1 MKPII
6 KLLNSKKVYS
16 IFSEHLVTFVDS
28 LSEISENQEG
38 AFSDGMT
45 LIDTFEN
52 VEDDIQQMYFVLKDG
67 SIYNCEDFYSDMGA
81 YSPGSNFIDNI
92 KNLVADR

>member
-16 IFSEHLVTFVDS
+16 RFTDKLVTFVDS

-38 AFSDGMT
+38 VFSDGMT

-67 SIYNCEDFYSDMGA
+67 SIYNCEDFYADMGA
-81 YSPGSNFIDNI
+81 YNPGSKFIENIDNY
-92 KNLVADR
+92 VAER

>member
-16 IFSEHLVTFVDS
+16 RFTDKLVTFVDS
-28 LSEISENQEG
+28 LSEIPENQEG
-38 AFSDGMT
+38 VFSDGMT
-45 LIDTFEN
+45 LIDTFED
-52 VEDDIQQMYFVLKDG
+52 VEDDIQEMYFVMKDG

-81 YSPGSNFIDNI
+81 YSPGSKFIENIDNY
-92 KNLVADR
+92 VAER